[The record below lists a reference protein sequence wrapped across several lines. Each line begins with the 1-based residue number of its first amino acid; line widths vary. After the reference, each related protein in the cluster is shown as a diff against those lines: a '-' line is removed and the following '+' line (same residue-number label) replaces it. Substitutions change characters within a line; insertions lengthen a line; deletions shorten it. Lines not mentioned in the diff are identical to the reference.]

1 MQFHWPH
8 ASSPPDL
15 DADEAHVWAISLD
28 AMESVL
34 QSFKAMLSAEE
45 RARAQAFR
53 TEQLRRRFI
62 AAHGSLR
69 IILGHYLN
77 KSPEQVAFGF
87 EHRGKP
93 RLGESRVATNLR
105 FNLSHSADLA
115 LLAVVKDCE
124 VGVDIEEVREV
135 NDLEHLMQRYFH
147 PTEADDVMSAKADRN
162 AAFFKC
168 WTAKEAVLKAFGSGI
183 TEALDHFRVPPCE
196 TTGGWVDVS
205 AMPKF
210 VEASACW
217 IERLA
222 PCDNYE
228 AAIAFLG
235 PARRVRG
242 LVFEI

>member
-8 ASSPPDL
+8 ASIPPEL
-15 DADEAHVWAISLD
+15 GADEAHVWAIRLVAD
-28 AMESVL
+28 ESRL
-34 QSFKAMLSAEE
+34 QSLEAMLSADE

-53 TEQLRRRFI
+53 TVDVRRRFI
-62 AAHGSLR
+62 AARGELR
-69 IILGHYLN
+69 TILAHYLN
-77 KSPEQVAFGF
+77 ESPEGITFAF

-93 RLGESRVATNLR
+93 RLGDAHVATNLK

-115 LLAVVKDCE
+115 LLAVVKDCD
-124 VGVDIEEVREV
+124 VGVDIEEVRDV
-135 NDLEHLMQRYFH
+135 KDLEHLVQRYFH
-147 PTEADDVMSAKADRN
+147 PAEADDVMSAKADRN

-183 TEALDHFRVPPCE
+183 TEALDHFRVPTCE
-196 TTGGWVDVS
+196 TAGGWVDVS

-242 LVFEI
+242 LVFDI